1 MENTSSELRVVIV
14 TGLSGSG
21 KSVAIRQLEDSG
33 YYCLDNLPLDFLLPV
48 LEKLHSRGIDR
59 IAVAVDA
66 RGLTNSEQFT
76 DCLAALRARK
86 IDVRILFLT
95 ASNTELVKR
104 FSETCR
110 RHPLSIRPESQSGRT
125 LSEAIHLER
134 DLLSPIA
141 EQAHIIDTTRVLPNT
156 LRRWVTEFADIPP
169 SSMTLDFESF
179 AFKKGIPVAAD
190 LVFDVRN
197 LPNPF
202 YDEALRPLTGL
213 DKPVINYLDSQS
225 QVQDMLSDITAFID
239 KWLPSYESQNRHYL
253 TVAIGCTGGQ
263 HRSVYIAE
271 HLAKAFKAKVLTVVR
286 HRQLCQRDA

>member
-1 MENTSSELRVVIV
+1 MKNSASGLRVVIV

-66 RGLTNSEQFT
+66 RGLTTSDQFT
-76 DCLAALRARK
+76 DCLTALCARK

-104 FSETCR
+104 FSETRR
-110 RHPLSIRPESQSGRT
+110 RHPLSVRLGSQSGHT

-134 DLLSPIA
+134 NLLSPIS

-179 AFKKGIPVAAD
+179 AFKKGLPVAAD

-202 YDEALRPLTGL
+202 YDEALRSLTGL
-213 DKPVINYLDSQS
+213 DKPVIDFLDSQS
-225 QVQDMLSDITAFID
+225 QVREMLSDITTFID
-239 KWLPSYESQNRHYL
+239 KWLPSYESQNRHCNRLYGR
-253 TVAIGCTGGQ
+253 TT
-263 HRSVYIAE
+263 
-271 HLAKAFKAKVLTVVR
+271 
-286 HRQLCQRDA
+286 

>member
-95 ASNTELVKR
+95 AGCAN
-104 FSETCR
+104 
-110 RHPLSIRPESQSGRT
+110 PLFPRP
-125 LSEAIHLER
+125 
-134 DLLSPIA
+134 
-141 EQAHIIDTTRVLPNT
+141 
-156 LRRWVTEFADIPP
+156 
-169 SSMTLDFESF
+169 
-179 AFKKGIPVAAD
+179 K
-190 LVFDVRN
+190 
-197 LPNPF
+197 
-202 YDEALRPLTGL
+202 TGQ
-213 DKPVINYLDSQS
+213 K
-225 QVQDMLSDITAFID
+225 
-239 KWLPSYESQNRHYL
+239 
-253 TVAIGCTGGQ
+253 TGG
-263 HRSVYIAE
+263 
-271 HLAKAFKAKVLTVVR
+271 
-286 HRQLCQRDA
+286 

>member
-1 MENTSSELRVVIV
+1 MKNNTSALRVVIV

-33 YYCLDNLPLDFLLPV
+33 YYCLDNLPLDFLLAV
-48 LEKLHSRGIDR
+48 LENLHSRGIDR

-66 RGLTNSEQFT
+66 RGLTNPNQFANT
-76 DCLAALRARK
+76 LETLRDKK

-95 ASNTELVKR
+95 ASNSELVKR
-104 FSETCR
+104 FSETRR
-110 RHPLSIRPESQSGRT
+110 RHPLSIRPGSQSGRT
-125 LSEAIHLER
+125 LSEAIRLER

-141 EQAHIIDTTRVLPNT
+141 ELAHIIDTTRVLPNT
-156 LRRWVTEFADIPP
+156 LRRWVTEFADIPA
-169 SSMTLDFESF
+169 SSMALDFESF

-202 YDEALRPLTGL
+202 YIEALRPLTGL
-213 DKPVINYLDSQS
+213 DKPVIDFLDSQP
-225 QVQDMLSDITAFID
+225 QVQAMLQDITAFID

-253 TVAIGCTGGQ
+253 TVAVGCTGGQ

-271 HLAKAFKAKVLTVVR
+271 HLAQAFRAKALTVVR
-286 HRQLCQRDA
+286 HRQLCQKDG

>member
-104 FSETCR
+104 FSETRAGTRSRFVPKVKADERFRKPFIWNGTSCR
-110 RHPLSIRPESQSGRT
+110 R
-125 LSEAIHLER
+125 
-134 DLLSPIA
+134 
-141 EQAHIIDTTRVLPNT
+141 LPNKLT
-156 LRRWVTEFADIPP
+156 SLIQR
-169 SSMTLDFESF
+169 
-179 AFKKGIPVAAD
+179 AFYRTHCGVGS
-190 LVFDVRN
+190 RS
-197 LPNPF
+197 LPI
-202 YDEALRPLTGL
+202 YRPL
-213 DKPVINYLDSQS
+213 
-225 QVQDMLSDITAFID
+225 
-239 KWLPSYESQNRHYL
+239 R
-253 TVAIGCTGGQ
+253 
-263 HRSVYIAE
+263 
-271 HLAKAFKAKVLTVVR
+271 
-286 HRQLCQRDA
+286 